1 MKWGMAIP
9 ELTQAL
15 HALAEGD
22 EAAAVRYAEQ
32 ADGLVGPALAR
43 YLGGERERSVYE
55 APAAF
60 QAFVDGGGNVGLY
73 EAVVPYLAARYAEV
87 ETVLDLGSGDGRAVL
102 PAAKAAAT
110 TAARSPRLDLVEPS
124 DKLRQGAAQRARDE
138 GLEPTLHAA
147 TAQEFTQDLGDRTW
161 DLAQSTFA
169 ITAIPTQDANDVLHR
184 LRPHVCGIV
193 IIEFD
198 IPPFEYGSDEHL
210 AYLAE
215 RYERGLSEYTDDRE
229 LVAQGFLLP
238 VLVGHVA
245 PGHNRG
251 TWEAPAGEW
260 ARRLTDAGFHD
271 ATTTHLHDFWWAP
284 ATAITAA

>member
-1 MKWGMAIP
+1 MGGMAL
-9 ELTQAL
+9 LTQAL
-15 HALAEGD
+15 QALAEGD
-22 EAAAVRYAEQ
+22 EPRAIRYAEQ
-32 ADGLVGPALAR
+32 AEGLVGPALAR

-73 EAVVPYLAARYAEV
+73 EAVVPYLAARYADV

-102 PAAKAAAT
+102 PAAKA
-110 TAARSPRLDLVEPS
+110 AARSPRLDLVEPS
-124 DKLRQGAAQRARDE
+124 DKLRQGAAQRASDL
-138 GLEPTLHAA
+138 GLDPRIHAC
-147 TAQEFTQDLGDRTW
+147 TAQEFAAEIKGESW

-169 ITAIPTQDANDVLHR
+169 ITAIPTEDAMPVLTR
-184 LRPHVCGIV
+184 LRPHVRGIV

-198 IPPFEYGSDEHL
+198 IPAFEYGSDEHL

-215 RYERGLSEYTDDRE
+215 RYERGLSEYTEDRE

-238 VLVGHVA
+238 VLVGQVA

-251 TWEAPAGEW
+251 TWEAPAREW
-260 ARRLTDAGFHD
+260 VRRLSDAGFHN